1 MPTMR
6 ETWVQSLGQEDLLE
20 KEMATHSSIVAWK
33 IPWKE
38 EPGGLQ
44 SMGSQRVGHDW
55 VTSLFFSLNFCSSKN
70 LICKMKTVAFNFWKN
85 WIAVWLTS
93 RNISA
98 HPTIFSICFFISGD
112 DIKLRWKSK
121 DSYAIGFN
129 AACLCKVCKSAIN
142 VLCTIQTDK
151 FTFARKASA
160 VASISSWTSSSN
172 WSISWSFNRVWEKFW
187 SSLSSFREIF
197 PRAPGLSDQY
207 SIIMGEDISKQSVRV
222 PMSRISDV
230 HWSL

>member
-1 MPTMR
+1 
-6 ETWVQSLGQEDLLE
+6 
-20 KEMATHSSIVAWK
+20 
-33 IPWKE
+33 
-38 EPGGLQ
+38 
-44 SMGSQRVGHDW
+44 
-55 VTSLFFSLNFCSSKN
+55 
-70 LICKMKTVAFNFWKN
+70 MKTIAFNFWKN
-85 WIAVWLTS
+85 WIAVWLIS
-93 RNISA
+93 RSISA
-98 HPTIFSICFFISGD
+98 HPTLFSSICLFISGD

-142 VLCTIQTDK
+142 VLWLYNSNFDK
-151 FTFARKASA
+151 FTFGRKASA

-172 WSISWSFNRVWEKFW
+172 WSITWSFNRVWEKFW

-207 SIIMGEDISKQSVRV
+207 SIIVGENISKQQVRV
-222 PMSRISDV
+222 PVSRIFDV